1 VTDRSR
7 AATRR
12 AATPGQELLGSALCA
27 LMALGF
33 AVVVI
38 FGDRLQEGG
47 PPFAVLAARFGGQ
60 TLILVTALLA
70 LRRSLLPASGERA
83 PLVLAGTLG
92 YGTESGMY
100 FSALNHGKAG
110 AITLLFYTYPVWVTI
125 ATIALD
131 RRAPAG
137 RLFVAL
143 GLALAGSA
151 IVVVGG
157 GQVEVET
164 LGIVLALGT
173 SLVYSAYLVTTDR
186 LVRRTD
192 PVVAATWLGGGAAL
206 AHVTF
211 WAIFGGKVPGAED
224 ALAVAGM
231 ALFSAGAFAA
241 MLGGLQLVG
250 AVRNAI
256 IGVLEP
262 LTVAVLAGA
271 FLAEPL
277 TATTAIGGVAIL
289 AGAILATLM
298 RSTTGASPPAEAPV
312 V

>member
-1 VTDRSR
+1 VTDAVVPS
-7 AATRR
+7 RR
-12 AATPGQELLGSALCA
+12 AVTPRQELFGSALCA
-27 LMALGF
+27 LMAIQF
-33 AVVVI
+33 AAVVI
-38 FGDRLQEGG
+38 FGDRVQDGG
-47 PPFAVLAARFGGQ
+47 RPFPVLAARFAGQ
-60 TLILVTALLA
+60 TLLLVLALLV
-70 LRRSLLPASGERA
+70 LRRRLVPERGERA
-83 PLVLAGTLG
+83 PLVLAGIFG
-92 YGTESGMY
+92 YGVESGLY

-110 AITLLFYTYPVWVTI
+110 AVTLLFYTYPVWVTI

-131 RRAPAG
+131 RRAPAAK
-137 RLFVAL
+137 LFAAL
-143 GLALAGSA
+143 GLALGGSA

-157 GQVEVET
+157 GDVEVET

-192 PVVAATWLGGGAAL
+192 PVVAATWLGAGAAV
-206 AHVTF
+206 AHLTF
-211 WAIFGGKVPGAED
+211 WALFGGTVPGRDD

-262 LTVAVLAGA
+262 LTVAVLAA
-271 FLAEPL
+271 FFLAEPL
-277 TATTAIGGVAIL
+277 TSTTTIGGIAIL
-289 AGAILATLM
+289 AGAIIATLV
-298 RSTTGASPPAEAPV
+298 RSTTGTGPPAEAPV